1 LGQHTGAVLAELGIG
16 ENEIAVLADRG
27 VIGPAYS

>member
-1 LGQHTGAVLAELGIG
+1 VLAELGLG
-16 ENEIAVLADRG
+16 EDEIAVLRDRG